1 MSLNA
6 LVADVGGTNIRLGI
20 ANLDD
25 LSISQ
30 IIAYQCAD
38 FDNIDGAIQKY
49 IDETNAE
56 FELACI
62 DVATAVDGDVVSLTN
77 NHWEFSQQKLQ
88 QQFGLKKLVVI
99 NDFTAIAMSVPN
111 IPDDKK
117 IQIGG
122 KTAHAEKPIAIYGA
136 GTGLGVAHLVHSG
149 EKWIPL
155 GGEGG
160 HVDFAPVEQDE
171 IAVLTEL
178 QKKYARVSAEQILS
192 GLGLVQIYQ
201 SLCASKGIAA
211 KDYQPADVSKHA
223 IAGTDEVAEQSLQV
237 FCRVLGSFG
246 GNLALNLNTAGGVY
260 IAGGIVPRFI
270 DYVKQSD
277 FRRRFDEKGRLSRV
291 VVDIPVYIVTE
302 EQPGLIG
309 CAAYIKQEI

>member
-1 MSLNA
+1 MGLNA

-25 LSISQ
+25 LSVSQ
-30 IIAYQCAD
+30 ILSYQCAD
-38 FDNIDGAIQKY
+38 FGNIDGAIQKY
-49 IDETNAE
+49 IDDSGAS

-62 DVATAVDGDVVSLTN
+62 DVATAVTGDVVSLTN
-77 NHWEFSQQKLQ
+77 NHWEFSQDKLKE
-88 QQFGLKKLVVI
+88 QFGLTKLIVI
-99 NDFTAIAMSVPN
+99 NDFTAIAMSVPS

-117 IQIGG
+117 VQLGG
-122 KTAHAEKPIAIYGA
+122 DKAVSNKPIAIYGA
-136 GTGLGVAHLVHSG
+136 GTGLGVAHMVHSG
-149 EKWIPL
+149 TKWLPL
-155 GGEGG
+155 EGEGG
-160 HVDFAPVEQDE
+160 HVDYAPVEEDE

-178 QKKYARVSAEQILS
+178 QKKYHRVSAEQVLS

-201 SLCASKGIAA
+201 SLCAWKGLEA
-211 KDYQPADVSKHA
+211 KAYEPADVSKHG
-223 IAGTDEVAEQSLQV
+223 IDGTDKIAEQSMKI

-246 GNLALNLNTAGGVY
+246 GNLALNLKTYGGVY

-270 DYVKQSD
+270 EYVKQSD
-277 FRRRFDEKGRLSRV
+277 FRRRFDDKGRLSRV

-309 CAAYIKQEI
+309 CAAYLKQEI